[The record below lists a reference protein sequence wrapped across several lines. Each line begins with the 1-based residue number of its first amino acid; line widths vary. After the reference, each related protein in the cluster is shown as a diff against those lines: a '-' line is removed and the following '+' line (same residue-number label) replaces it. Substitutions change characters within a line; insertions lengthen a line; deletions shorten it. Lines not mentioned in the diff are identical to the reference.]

1 MSPVEILG
9 TCRCSAM
16 NWACVPLPAP
26 GGPTRTRR
34 TSESPGAS
42 SEEALVVAQH
52 ELALDLLHGLQADA
66 DDDEHSCAAE
76 GEPVGA
82 GREVEQQQWQH
93 RDETEVQGSEAR
105 DAREDVVEVLRRG
118 AARPD
123 AGH

>member
-1 MSPVEILG
+1 MSMVTSSGTRSPRSMKLFASRPSSVPCPTLARKMSPVEILG

-52 ELALDLLHGLQADA
+52 ELALDLLHGLQPDA

-82 GREVEQQQWQH
+82 CREVEQ
-93 RDETEVQGSEAR
+93 
-105 DAREDVVEVLRRG
+105 
-118 AARPD
+118 
-123 AGH
+123 